1 MNRIA
6 DTDREDFAETTPM
19 VLHWHRLESES
30 VRSDAVWRLRCASRL
45 IQSAPGTAFAR
56 AHGIAGALGRDPTLR
71 SRLPEFVAEEA
82 ARRLHA
88 GGAPAA

>member
-19 VLHWHRLESES
+19 VLHWHRLEPDS

-45 IQSAPGTAFAR
+45 IQAAPGTAFAR
-56 AHGIAGALGRDPTLR
+56 AHGIAGVLGSDRATR
-71 SRLPEFVAEEA
+71 ARLPELVAEEA
-82 ARRLHA
+82 ARGLR
-88 GGAPAA
+88 